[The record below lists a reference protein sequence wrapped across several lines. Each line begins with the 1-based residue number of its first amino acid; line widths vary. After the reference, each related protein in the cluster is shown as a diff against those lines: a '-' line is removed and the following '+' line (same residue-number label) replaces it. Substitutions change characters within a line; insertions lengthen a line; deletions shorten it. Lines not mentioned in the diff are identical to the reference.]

1 MELLRISV
9 FEVIYKIN
17 AMIKIF
23 ASPNQ
28 APFPVNECVVVDNLT
43 PQIKLWWNGS
53 WGSQCHCQPGKQS
66 RIEVKWEV

>member
-43 PQIKLWWNGS
+43 PQIKLW
-53 WGSQCHCQPGKQS
+53 
-66 RIEVKWEV
+66 